1 MKRVSVLVP
10 TWRTRERTLRC
21 LESVTRQLGPDDE
34 VIVVDDAGAD
44 GTDLAI
50 RDRFPQV
57 RLLVHATNQGWT
69 RAVLSAASHA
79 SGSYLLLLN
88 SDTEMRAGSLDAMVR
103 FLHAHP
109 AHAAVAPRMV
119 DSTGATRHE
128 LMNLPRCSTPFWHA
142 RLVRRWW
149 GDSAEWKRWHA
160 LDVDHERMGNV
171 EQPPGACLLVCRAD
185 WDLCGGVDP
194 SMQLFF
200 SDVELCAR
208 LRELGRLVAYLPAA
222 VVEHLGGASTAQRTD
237 FAAVWH
243 RDRYTYH
250 SQRFGLAGAL
260 CAWLSS
266 GLDLAAHLVSRATP
280 EPALPLL
287 TTWLAMPW
295 GQRSRA

>member
-1 MKRVSVLVP
+1 VKRVSVLVP

-21 LESVTRQLGPDDE
+21 LESVTSQLWPDDE
-34 VIVVDDAGAD
+34 LIVVDDAGGD
-44 GTDLAI
+44 GTDDAI
-50 RDRFPQV
+50 RLQFPQV
-57 RLLVHATNQGWT
+57 QLVVHAANQGWT
-69 RAVLSAASHA
+69 RAVMTAAALA
-79 SGSYLLLLN
+79 SGAYLLLLN
-88 SDTEMRAGSLDAMVR
+88 SDAELRPGALDTMVSYLR
-103 FLHAHP
+103 TQP

-119 DSTGATRHE
+119 DRTGATRRE
-128 LMNLPRCSTPFWHA
+128 LMNLPRCSTPVWHT
-142 RLVRRWW
+142 RLMRRWY
-149 GDSAEWKRWHA
+149 GESTEWKRWHA
-160 LDVDHERMGNV
+160 VDVDHERAGNV
-171 EQPPGACLLVCRAD
+171 EQPPGACLLVRRAD
-185 WDLCGGVDP
+185 WDACGGVDP

-208 LRELGRLVAYLPAA
+208 LHERGRLIAYLPDA
-222 VVEHLGGASTAQRTD
+222 VVEHAGGASTSQRTD

-243 RDRYTYH
+243 RDRYAYH
-250 SQRFGLAGAL
+250 SQRFGLPGAL